1 MIAWNSM
8 KTLKFK
14 SNLVPLIL
22 NRTKTVTWRM
32 FDEKNLQTGDIC
44 EFVNSDTGVIFAHA
58 TITGVTCKKLG
69 EIHDADF
76 VEGHERYKNQQDMVE
91 HYRSYYG
98 PSVNIDS
105 DVKIISFKLE
115 KESSNIDYWEMI
127 TQNPSDLYQQYFD
140 AEERMLREKVPQDAY
155 VLDVCCGNGR
165 SIIPLLA
172 RTHTIVGIDNVSK
185 AVQNARAQLAQY
197 PTVRILKADALH
209 IPFPDATFDV
219 VTMSVTL
226 VNFVENKVPA
236 LREMARVTKET
247 GSIIVSVYSEDALE
261 ARLDMYKRD
270 GVPIQRVVGTTVYF
284 DESLGM
290 NISEQFTKDEIKGM
304 AHKAGIQ
311 MVDCVTIKG
320 LMYICEFKKNNSQ
333 TPHHAS

>member
-1 MIAWNSM
+1 M

-32 FDEKNLQTGDIC
+32 FDDKDLQASDMC

-58 TITGVTCKKLG
+58 TITAIKEKKLG
-69 EIHDADF
+69 EVNDADF
-76 VEGHERYKNQQDMVE
+76 TEGHERYINQQDMVE

-98 PSVNIDS
+98 PVVDIES
-105 DVKIISFKLE
+105 DIKIITFKLE
-115 KESSNIDYWEMI
+115 KENTNINYWEMI
-127 TQNPSDLYQQYFD
+127 TQNPSELYQQYFD

-165 SIIPLLA
+165 SIMPLLA
-172 RTHTIVGIDNVSK
+172 RTHNIVGIDNVSN
-185 AVQNARAQLAQY
+185 AVQNARAKLASY
-197 PTVRILKADALH
+197 PTVRVLKADALH

-219 VTMSVTL
+219 VTMSSTL
-226 VNFVENKVPA
+226 VNFVENKVAA
-236 LREMARVTKET
+236 LREMARVTKNT

-270 GVPIQRVVGTTVYF
+270 GVPIQKVVGTTVYF
-284 DESLGM
+284 DESLGT
-290 NISEQFTKDEIKGM
+290 NISEQFTKDEIEGM

-311 MVDCVTIKG
+311 MADCVTIKG